1 MTEAEAIKFLRS
13 CERFW
18 LWRKN
23 LTAGEVI
30 RRIRRSCFSMIGIT
44 LFILYMASFHLAN
57 LNGVGFGHYFNI
69 FLLAYC
75 FSMSGLSIW
84 LLIRL
89 RQIRRVLG
97 YSQIINHKS

>member
-30 RRIRRSCFSMIGIT
+30 HRTRKSCFLTIAIT
-44 LFILYMASFHLAN
+44 LTILSTEALCLPKA
-57 LNGVGFGHYFNI
+57 NGVGFRYYFSI

-75 FSMSGLSIW
+75 FLTGGLSIW

-89 RQIRRVLG
+89 RQIRRTLG
-97 YSQIINHKS
+97 YS

>member
-1 MTEAEAIKFLRS
+1 MTEAEAIKFLRN

-23 LTAGEVI
+23 LTADEVI
-30 RRIRRSCFSMIGIT
+30 RRTRRNCFSTFAIT
-44 LFILYMASFHLAN
+44 LIILTTATEHLGN
-57 LNGVGFGHYFNI
+57 LNKGGFGHYYNI

-75 FSMSGLSIW
+75 FPMIGVSIW

-89 RQIRRVLG
+89 RQVRRVLG
-97 YSQIINHKS
+97 YSQIVNRKS

>member
-1 MTEAEAIKFLRS
+1 MTEVEAIKFLRN

-30 RRIRRSCFSMIGIT
+30 RRTKRSCCSMIGIT
-44 LFILYMASFHLAN
+44 LFILYMASFRVAN
-57 LNGVGFGHYFNI
+57 LNGIGFGHYFNI
-69 FLLAYC
+69 FLLVYC

-89 RQIRRVLG
+89 RQIHRVLG
-97 YSQIINHKS
+97 YPQIVNPKS

>member
-1 MTEAEAIKFLRS
+1 MTEIEAISFLRK

-30 RRIRRSCFSMIGIT
+30 RRTRRNCFSTFVIT
-44 LFILYMASFHLAN
+44 LIILTTAAPRLVN

-69 FLLAYC
+69 FLLAYS
-75 FSMSGLSIW
+75 FLMSGLSIW

-89 RQIRRVLG
+89 RQICRVLG
-97 YSQIINHKS
+97 YSQIVNPKS